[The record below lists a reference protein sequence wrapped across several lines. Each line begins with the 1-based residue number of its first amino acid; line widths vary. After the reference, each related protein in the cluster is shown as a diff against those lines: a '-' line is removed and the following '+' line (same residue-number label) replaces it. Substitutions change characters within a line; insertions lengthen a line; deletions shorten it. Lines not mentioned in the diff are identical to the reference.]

1 MIQHMLQS
9 NLKKYEIDML
19 NGPILSRMLRFTVPL
34 MCSSILQILF
44 NAADIVVVGR
54 FAGPTAL
61 AAVGSNSA
69 LINLVT
75 NLFIGL
81 SIGANVVVARYFGA
95 KDDANISE
103 SVHTSIM
110 LGIVS
115 GIILTVAGLIG
126 ARFFLRLM
134 LSPEDVLPKATIY
147 LRIYFLGMVPM
158 MVYNFGSAI
167 LRAVGDTKRPLY
179 YLLFAGVLNVI
190 LNLLFVLVFRLEV
203 AGVALATIISQT
215 VSALLIVSCLCKEK
229 GCIKL
234 NFKKLKIEG
243 HKFRQIVKVGLPA
256 GFQGCIFALSNTVI
270 QSSVN
275 SFGSIVMAGNAA
287 ASNVEGI
294 VYFAMNAFYQA
305 AISFSSQNAGA
316 GNYKRIKRIV
326 LTAQGCVIVAGAAAG
341 FLLLYFGPSVM
352 RLFSADADVIKA
364 GMVRL
369 SIILSTYFLCG
380 MMDVMV
386 GGLRGIGYS
395 VTPMVVSLIGACGLR
410 LVWISTVFQIPKF
423 HMPAT
428 VYLSYPA
435 SWLVTFCVHV
445 ICFVIF
451 YRRVLRQ
458 HEQGASQ
465 ESAGSK

>member
-1 MIQHMLQS
+1 MVKAQS
-9 NLKKYEIDML
+9 KNYEIDML
-19 NGPILSRMLRFTVPL
+19 NGPILSRMLKFTVPL

-95 KDDANISE
+95 KDDNNISE

-115 GIILTVAGLIG
+115 GIILTVAGVVG
-126 ARFFLRLM
+126 ARLFLRLM
-134 LSPEDVLPKATIY
+134 LSPEDVLPKATVY
-147 LRIYFLGMVPM
+147 LRIYFLGMIPM

-179 YLLFAGVLNVI
+179 YLLFAGVLNVV
-190 LNLLFVLVFRLEV
+190 LNLLFVLVFHMEV
-203 AGVALATIISQT
+203 AGVALATIISQA

-229 GCIKL
+229 GPIKL
-234 NFKKLKIEG
+234 NFKKLRIEG
-243 HKFRQIVKVGLPA
+243 HKFRQIVKIGLPA

-287 ASNVEGI
+287 ATNVEGI
-294 VYFAMNAFYQA
+294 VYFAMNSFYQA

-326 LTAQGCVIVAGAAAG
+326 LTAQGCVIVAGAATG
-341 FLLLYFGPSVM
+341 FGLLYCGPSVM
-352 RLFSADADVIKA
+352 RLFSSDAAVIKA

-369 SIILSTYFLCG
+369 SVILSTYFLCG

-395 VTPMVVSLIGACGLR
+395 VTPMIVSLIGACGLR
-410 LVWISTVFQIPKF
+410 LVWLSTVFQIPRF
-423 HMPAT
+423 HTPRT

-451 YRRVLRQ
+451 YRRVLKQ
-458 HEQGASQ
+458 HEGQG
-465 ESAGSK
+465 

>member
-1 MIQHMLQS
+1 
-9 NLKKYEIDML
+9 ML
-19 NGPILSRMLRFTVPL
+19 NGPILSRMLKFTLPL

-95 KDDANISE
+95 KDHENVSQ

-115 GIILTVAGLIG
+115 GIILTVTGLIG
-126 ARFFLRLM
+126 ARFFLRIM
-134 LSPEDVLPKATIY
+134 LSPEDVLPKATVY

-190 LNLLFVLVFRLEV
+190 LNLIFVLVFKLEV

-215 VSALLIVSCLCKEK
+215 VSALLIIGCLCREK
-229 GCIKL
+229 GSIQL
-234 NFKKLKIEG
+234 NFKKLKIEE

-256 GFQGCIFALSNTVI
+256 GFQGCVFALSNTVI

-287 ASNVEGI
+287 ATNVEGI
-294 VYFAMNAFYQA
+294 VYFAMNSFYQA

-316 GNYKRIKRIV
+316 GNYKRIKRIL
-326 LTAQGCVIVAGAAAG
+326 LTAQACVIVAGAASG
-341 FLLLYFGPSVM
+341 FLLLYFGKSVM
-352 RLFSADADVIKA
+352 RLFSPDDAVIRA

-369 SIILSTYFLCG
+369 SVILSSYFLCG

-395 VTPMVVSLIGACGLR
+395 VTPMIVSLIGACGLR
-410 LVWISTVFQIPKF
+410 LVWLSTVFQIPRF
-423 HMPAT
+423 HTPKT
-428 VYLSYPA
+428 VYLSYPG

-445 ICFVIF
+445 FCFVIF

-458 HEQGASQ
+458 HEQGAVQ
-465 ESAGSK
+465 ESAGKK

>member
-1 MIQHMLQS
+1 
-9 NLKKYEIDML
+9 ML

-95 KDDANISE
+95 KDNDNVSQT
-103 SVHTSIM
+103 VHTSIA

-115 GIILTVAGLIG
+115 GIILTVTGLIG

-179 YLLFAGVLNVI
+179 YLMFAGALNVI
-190 LNLLFVLVFRLEV
+190 LNLLFVLVFHMEV
-203 AGVALATIISQT
+203 AGVALATIISQFI
-215 VSALLIVSCLCKEK
+215 SAVLIVYCLCRENSA
-229 GCIKL
+229 IKL
-234 NFKKLKIEG
+234 NFKHLKIEG

-256 GFQGCIFALSNTVI
+256 GFQGCVFALSNTVI

-275 SFGSIVMAGNAA
+275 SFGSTVMAGNAA
-287 ASNVEGI
+287 ATNIEGI

-316 GNYKRIKRIV
+316 GHYKRIKRIV

-341 FLLLYFGPSVM
+341 FALLYSGPFVL
-352 RLFSADADVIKA
+352 RFFSTDSYVIKA

-369 SIILSTYFLCG
+369 SVILSTYFLCG

-410 LVWISTVFQIPKF
+410 LIWLSTVFQIPKF
-423 HMPAT
+423 HTPKF
-428 VYLSYPA
+428 VYVSYPV
-435 SWLVTFCVHV
+435 SWLITFCVHV
-445 ICFVIF
+445 VCFVIF
-451 YRRVLRQ
+451 YRRVLKQ
-458 HEQGASQ
+458 H
-465 ESAGSK
+465 KVKD

>member
-1 MIQHMLQS
+1 MLQS
-9 NLKKYEIDML
+9 NSKKYEIDML

-229 GCIKL
+229 GSIKL

-287 ASNVEGI
+287 ANNVEGI

-341 FLLLYFGPSVM
+341 SLLLYFGPSVM

-395 VTPMVVSLIGACGLR
+395 VTPMIVSLIGACGLR

-465 ESAGSK
+465 ENSDKI

>member
-1 MIQHMLQS
+1 MGRMVKAKS
-9 NLKKYEIDML
+9 KNYEIDML
-19 NGPILSRMLRFTVPL
+19 NGPILSRMLKFTVPL

-44 NAADIVVVGR
+44 NAADIVVIGR

-61 AAVGSNSA
+61 AAVGSNTA

-95 KDDANISE
+95 KDNDNVSQA
-103 SVHTSIM
+103 VHTSIA

-115 GIILTVAGLIG
+115 GIILTVTGLLG

-134 LSPEDVLPKATIY
+134 LSPEDVLPKATVY

-179 YLLFAGVLNVI
+179 YLMFAGVLNVI
-190 LNLLFVLVFRLEV
+190 LNLLFVLVFHLEV
-203 AGVALATIISQT
+203 AGVALATIISQFI
-215 VSALLIVSCLCKEK
+215 SALLIVSCLCRENSA
-229 GCIKL
+229 IKL
-234 NFKKLKIEG
+234 NFKHLKIEG

-256 GFQGCIFALSNTVI
+256 GFQGCVFALSNTVI

-275 SFGSIVMAGNAA
+275 SFGSTVMAGNAA
-287 ASNVEGI
+287 ATNIEGI

-316 GNYKRIKRIV
+316 GTYKRIKRIV

-341 FLLLYFGPSVM
+341 FSLLYSGPFVL
-352 RLFSADADVIKA
+352 RLFSTDSAVIRA

-369 SIILSTYFLCG
+369 SVILSTYFLCG

-395 VTPMVVSLIGACGLR
+395 VTPMVVSLVGACGLR
-410 LVWISTVFQIPKF
+410 LIWLSTVFQISKF
-423 HMPAT
+423 HTPRI
-428 VYLSYPA
+428 VYLSYPV
-435 SWLVTFCVHV
+435 SWTITFCVHV

-451 YRRVLRQ
+451 YRRVLKQ
-458 HEQGASQ
+458 HESTETMKGGA
-465 ESAGSK
+465 

>member
-1 MIQHMLQS
+1 MVKVQS
-9 NLKKYEIDML
+9 KNYEIDML
-19 NGPILSRMLRFTVPL
+19 NGPILSRMLKFTVPL

-95 KDDANISE
+95 KDDSNVSE

-115 GIILTVAGLIG
+115 GIILTVAGVAG
-126 ARFFLRLM
+126 ARLFLRLM

-167 LRAVGDTKRPLY
+167 LRAIGDTKRPLY
-179 YLLFAGVLNVI
+179 YLLFAGVLNVF
-190 LNLLFVLVFRLEV
+190 LNLLFVLVFKLEV
-203 AGVALATIISQT
+203 AGVALATIISQA
-215 VSALLIVSCLCKEK
+215 VSALLIIGCLCKEK
-229 GCIKL
+229 GPIKL
-234 NFKKLKIEG
+234 NFKNLRIEG
-243 HKFRQIVKVGLPA
+243 HKFRQIVKIGLPA

-287 ASNVEGI
+287 ATNVEGI

-326 LTAQGCVIVAGAAAG
+326 LTAQGCVIVAGASVG
-341 FLLLYFGPSVM
+341 FLRLYFGSWVM
-352 RLFSADADVIKA
+352 GLFSSDADVISA

-369 SIILSTYFLCG
+369 SVILSTYFLCG

-395 VTPMVVSLIGACGLR
+395 VTPMIVSLIGACGLR
-410 LVWISTVFQIPKF
+410 LVWISTVFQIPRF
-423 HMPAT
+423 HTPRT

-445 ICFVIF
+445 VCFVIF
-451 YRRVLRQ
+451 YRRVLKQ
-458 HEQGASQ
+458 HEQNT
-465 ESAGSK
+465 

>member
-1 MIQHMLQS
+1 MVKAKS
-9 NLKKYEIDML
+9 KNYELDML

-44 NAADIVVVGR
+44 NAADIVVIGR

-61 AAVGSNSA
+61 AAVGSNTA

-95 KDDANISE
+95 KDNDNVSQA
-103 SVHTSIM
+103 VHTSIT

-115 GIILTVAGLIG
+115 GIILTVAGVVG
-126 ARFFLRLM
+126 ARLFLRLM
-134 LSPEDVLPKATIY
+134 LSPEDVLPKATVY
-147 LRIYFLGMVPM
+147 LRIYFLGMIPM

-179 YLLFAGVLNVI
+179 YLMFAGVLNVI
-190 LNLLFVLVFRLEV
+190 LNLLFVLVFHMEV
-203 AGVALATIISQT
+203 AGVALATIISQFI
-215 VSALLIVSCLCKEK
+215 SAVLILSCLCRENSA
-229 GCIKL
+229 IKL
-234 NFKKLKIEG
+234 NFKHLKIEG

-256 GFQGCIFALSNTVI
+256 GFQGCVFALSNTVI

-275 SFGSIVMAGNAA
+275 SFGSTVMAGNAA
-287 ASNVEGI
+287 ATNLEGI
-294 VYFAMNAFYQA
+294 VYFAMNSFYQA

-341 FLLLYFGPSVM
+341 FGLLYSGPFVL
-352 RLFSADADVIKA
+352 RLFSADSDVIRA

-369 SIILSTYFLCG
+369 SVILSTYFLCG

-410 LVWISTVFQIPKF
+410 LVWLSTVFQIPKF
-423 HMPAT
+423 HTPRI
-428 VYLSYPA
+428 VYLSYPV
-435 SWLVTFCVHV
+435 SWLITFCVHV
-445 ICFVIF
+445 VCFVIF

-458 HEQGASQ
+458 HKEQG
-465 ESAGSK
+465 

>member
-1 MIQHMLQS
+1 MIQHMSQS
-9 NLKKYEIDML
+9 NSKKYEIDML

-229 GCIKL
+229 GSIKL

-287 ASNVEGI
+287 ANNVEGI

-326 LTAQGCVIVAGAAAG
+326 LTAQGCVIVAGAATG

-445 ICFVIF
+445 VCFVIF

-458 HEQGASQ
+458 HEEGASQ
-465 ESAGSK
+465 ESADKI